1 MPRRRGISLVEL
13 LLTLS
18 ACTFILTMSAGLIHR
33 AMHAQTKARLFF
45 DVERSACRLGDS
57 FRRDVHAAHSAA
69 VGDEAGGGAVL
80 LRLQLTGDQSVEYR
94 QTAGR
99 VERLWHVDGNVR
111 AREMFVFP
119 RDARLQ
125 AKQESPRLLILS
137 IAAPDDA
144 ADTDEPAE
152 RPLRPYLVPAILQ
165 VEAVLG
171 RNASLVE
178 SVDIPELAP

>member
-18 ACTFILTMSAGLIHR
+18 ACTVILTMSAGLIHR

-69 VGDEAGGGAVL
+69 VGDEAGGGVL
-80 LRLQLTGDQSVEYR
+80 LRLQLAGGQFVEYR

-119 RDARLQ
+119 RDTRLQ
-125 AKQESPRLLILS
+125 AQQESPRLLILS

-144 ADTDEPAE
+144 ADAGEPAD
-152 RPLRPYLVPAILQ
+152 RPLLPYLVPAILQ

-178 SVDIPELAP
+178 SVDMPELAP

>member
-1 MPRRRGISLVEL
+1 MHRRRGISLLEL
-13 LLTLS
+13 MLTLS
-18 ACTFILTMSAGLIHR
+18 ACIVILTMSAGLIHR

-57 FRRDVHAAHSAA
+57 FRRDVHAAKSAA
-69 VGDEAGGGAVL
+69 VGKSADGKGVL
-80 LRLQLTGDQSVEYR
+80 LRLQLAGDQSVEYH

-119 RDARLQ
+119 RETRLQ
-125 AKQESPRLLILS
+125 AKQEPPRLLILS
-137 IAAPDDA
+137 IVPPDDA
-144 ADTDEPAE
+144 ADAGEPAN

-178 SVDIPELAP
+178 SVNMPELAP